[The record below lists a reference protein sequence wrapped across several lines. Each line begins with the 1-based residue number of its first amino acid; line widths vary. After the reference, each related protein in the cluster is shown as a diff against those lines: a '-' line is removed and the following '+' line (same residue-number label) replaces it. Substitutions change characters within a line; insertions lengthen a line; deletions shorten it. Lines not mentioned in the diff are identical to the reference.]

1 MTGSQPPQKQS
12 KYWRIFVSMF
22 FSFLPILSAVFAI
35 CFGVGMLLIA
45 RFLADNDYALAG
57 LCFLFLAVI
66 LAQILSPLA
75 YRFLAR
81 AFPLKASGELNFSS
95 LRFLQFALLAVLAT
109 WLGLAAWGWSL
120 VSFLLAPSG
129 DLFDR
134 MFGAVSS
141 YIWLTMCAIL
151 LLFSACLMWG
161 LVKVINFHRRP
172 SVWDSQ
178 GFILFLR
185 SFGSVSDSAAIGLLV
200 RGSVVHSRVALL
212 SSPKELMTSWDPMT
226 LALAGFSLRHPFH
239 SVPVYLESTER
250 SWADDVRRLATSAKL
265 VVIDT
270 SHRSP
275 GLSQE
280 MVMLSESSLE
290 KKTIRFEELPESD
303 VRKRDSNTLRGDVVL
318 LERSRSRRRVSQVLG
333 FTFTYMGFLILT
345 ALVVTVADPNWSSK
359 GGSILLWSSL
369 FYSVVPGIWGASALS
384 PAAGFTR
391 RSAAELVRVIQQKC
405 ADS

>member
-1 MTGSQPPQKQS
+1 
-12 KYWRIFVSMF
+12 MF

-45 RFLADNDYALAG
+45 GFLADNAYVLAG
-57 LCFLFLAVI
+57 LCFLVMAVV
-66 LAQILSPLA
+66 LAQMLGPLA

-81 AFPLKASGELNFSS
+81 AFPLKASGELHFSS
-95 LRFLQFALLAVLAT
+95 LRFLQFALVAVLAVS
-109 WLGLAAWGWSL
+109 LGLAAWGWSF

-129 DLFDR
+129 DFFER
-134 MFGAVSS
+134 VFGAVGS
-141 YIWLTMCAIL
+141 YIWLTMCSIL

-161 LVKVINFHRRP
+161 LVKVIKFHKRP
-172 SVWDSQ
+172 DVWASQ
-178 GFILFLR
+178 GFLLFLR

-200 RGSVVHSRVALL
+200 RGSGVHSRVALL

-239 SVPVYLESTER
+239 CVPVYLESTER
-250 SWADDVRRLATSAKL
+250 SWADDVRRLASSAKV

-280 MVMLSESSLE
+280 VVMLSESSLE
-290 KKTIRFEELPESD
+290 KKTITFEELPESD
-303 VRKRDSNTLRGDVVL
+303 FRKRDSEALRGDVVL
-318 LERSRSRRRVSQVLG
+318 LERSRFRRRVSQVLG

-345 ALVVTVADPNWSSK
+345 AVVVTVADPNWSSK
-359 GGSILLWSSL
+359 VGSILLWCSL
-369 FYSVVPGIWGASALS
+369 FYSVAPGIWGAWVLS

-391 RSAAELVRVIQQKC
+391 RSAAELVRVIQQKA